1 MISSVTDVIEFF
13 VPGVPRPQGS
23 KDHVGGGRMV
33 ESSKGLTEWRWRV
46 GLAANQ
52 ARHGAPLHTGAV
64 RATLVFVMPRPKTLD
79 RNAPTPP
86 MTTPPDVDKL
96 VRGVLDA
103 LTGTLIVDDALV
115 TSLGDTHKRYAEPA
129 EPPGVHIT
137 VEKL

>member
-1 MISSVTDVIEFF
+1 MADAIEFF

-23 KDHVGGGRMV
+23 KDHVGGGRLV
-33 ESSKGLTEWRWRV
+33 ESSKGLKEWRWRV
-46 GLAANQ
+46 GLAANH
-52 ARHGAPLHTGAV
+52 ARHGAPLHTSAV
-64 RATLVFVMPRPKTLD
+64 RTTLVFVMPRPKALD

-103 LTGTLIVDDALV
+103 LTGTLIVDDSLV
-115 TSLGDTHKRYAEPA
+115 TSLGDTRKRYAEPA

-137 VEKL
+137 VETL

>member
-1 MISSVTDVIEFF
+1 MTSFF
-13 VPGVPRPQGS
+13 VPGVPAPQGS
-23 KDHVGGGRMV
+23 KNAFATKGSRVNLV
-33 ESSKGLTEWRWRV
+33 ESSKGLGEWRWRV

-64 RATLVFVMPRPKTLD
+64 RATLMFVMPRPKYM
-79 RNAPTPP
+79 AASATPP
-86 MTTPPDVDKL
+86 HTTPPDLDKL

-103 LTGTLIVDDALV
+103 LTGTLLVDDALV